1 MNPKSENQ
9 IEGFFL
15 EFSGEEIA
23 DVRKE
28 LDLRGYSP
36 DGRGMKEILMDIL
49 FSDPP
54 EKENETE
61 RFVRKTRDFLKE
73 HPETLTVGVNL
84 AKNLLNRMSRK

>member
-28 LDLRGYSP
+28 LDLRGYSA
-36 DGRGMKEILMDIL
+36 DGRGMKEILIDIL
-49 FSDPP
+49 FNDPP

-61 RFVRKTRDFLKE
+61 RFIRKTSSFLKE
-73 HPETLTVGVNL
+73 HPETLTVGMNL
-84 AKNLLNRMSRK
+84 AKNILNKVMKK